1 MNNVSYGNH
10 YHGAPY
16 HIRLPLSWQGVLY
29 VIFFV
34 ASGLSFAT
42 ALELLI
48 RSAST
53 MCYDQEE

>member
-1 MNNVSYGNH
+1 MLVMAITIMEH
-10 YHGAPY
+10 
-16 HIRLPLSWQGVLY
+16 HITFAFLFQAQGVLY
-29 VIFFV
+29 AIFFV